1 VSPKA
6 TRAVQDAAR
15 RIVRERDGHR
25 CQMCGA
31 SIVDRPSSIHHRRR
45 RGMGGSALL
54 ERASNLVRLCGTGTT
69 GCHGFVESQRTLATV
84 RGWLLGYLD
93 DPEATPLRCFDGWHT
108 LTDDGVRL
116 PYVGEANG

>member
-1 VSPKA
+1 MSPRA
-6 TRAVQDAAR
+6 TRAVQEAAR
-15 RIVRERDGHR
+15 RIVRERDAGR

-31 SIVDRPSSIHHRRR
+31 SIVDQPSSIHHRRR

-84 RGWLLGYLD
+84 RGWLLGFLD
-93 DPEATPLRCFDGWHT
+93 DPEATPLQCYDGWM
-108 LTDDGVRL
+108 LLDDQGGRI
-116 PYVGEANG
+116 PYTGEGAA

>member
-1 VSPKA
+1 MPRAS
-6 TRAVQDAAR
+6 RAVQEAAR

-25 CQMCGA
+25 CQMCGV
-31 SIVDRPSSIHHRRR
+31 SIVDQPSSIHHRRR

-93 DPEATPLRCFDGWHT
+93 DPEATPLQCYDGWM
-108 LTDDGVRL
+108 LLDDQGSRI
-116 PYVGEANG
+116 PYTGEGAA